1 MRAIQRQR
9 RGLNRALI
17 RFTGPLQGQGSS
29 QVSAICHCRMVSVLT
44 DTRLRSKRCRGTGV
58 AVALEV
64 HSGAPQAVRAG
75 DSSDPLLERSAGG
88 QVME

>member
-1 MRAIQRQR
+1 MRAIQSQR

-17 RFTGPLQGQGSS
+17 RFAGPLQGQGSS
-29 QVSAICHCRMVSVLT
+29 QVSAICHCRMVSDLI
-44 DTRLRSKRCRGTGV
+44 DTHLRSKRCRGTGL

-64 HSGAPQAVRAG
+64 HSGAPQPVRAG
-75 DSSDPLLERSAGG
+75 DSSDPLLVRGAGV